1 MTTPTD
7 YKRNYLLLLLL
18 SVYYR
23 LSKEAPIPP
32 GEILPSNRPT
42 RSERRSPASP
52 YSRPDFSR
60 WNNVTNVTVES
71 VPSVCGD
78 IVARAVCAYFGLEAA
93 YRVKTYNFR
102 HVNPV

>member
-18 SVYYR
+18 SVCYK
-23 LSKEAPIPP
+23 LSKEAPISHM
-32 GEILPSNRPT
+32 EISPSNRPT
-42 RSERRSPASP
+42 RSEQRSAVSP

-60 WNNVTNVTVES
+60 WNNVTNVLLES
-71 VPSVCGD
+71 APSVCGD
-78 IVARAVCAYFGLEAA
+78 IVAKAVCAYFCIEAA

-102 HVNPV
+102 HVNPT